1 MMPQMVTS
9 NRYRTKARELR
20 REAQR
25 EDADPVVRIEC
36 ERLAA
41 SYENLAEQL
50 EKIAAQETNVRGEN

>member
-9 NRYRTKARELR
+9 NRYRTKAQELR

-50 EKIAAQETNVRGEN
+50 EKIAAQEPDGRREN

>member
-9 NRYRTKARELR
+9 NRYRTKAQELR

-50 EKIAAQETNVRGEN
+50 EKIAAQEQARGGN